1 MIALDPR
8 QTRNYILEADRE
20 LPEDQQTIFKL
31 KDLDEGT
38 LIRLMDSIE
47 VTRGDNGEARISSG
61 GMGTRVYTI
70 VQAGLVGW
78 RNLRDGAGNSIPF
91 HKNEVTNKIDDDL
104 LARLPWTAKMEL
116 ANAIEAGAKLTEEQE
131 EKSEPSPED

>member
-47 VTRGDNGEARISSG
+47 VTRGD
-61 GMGTRVYTI
+61 
-70 VQAGLVGW
+70 
-78 RNLRDGAGNSIPF
+78 
-91 HKNEVTNKIDDDL
+91 EVTNKIDDDL

>member
-8 QTRNYILEADRE
+8 TTRNYVLTEDRE
-20 LPEDQQTIFKL
+20 LPESEQTVFKL
-31 KDLDEGT
+31 KDLDEAT

-47 VTRGDNGEARISSG
+47 VTRGDDGESRISSG

-78 RNLRDGAGNSIPF
+78 RNLKDSKGNAIPF
-91 HKNEVTNKIDDDL
+91 HKNEVTNRIEDDL

>member
-8 QTRNYILEADRE
+8 STRNYVLIEDRE
-20 LPEDQQTIFKL
+20 LPDDEQTVFKL
-31 KDLDEGT
+31 KDLDEAT

-47 VTRGDNGEARISSG
+47 VTRGDDGESRISSG

-78 RNLRDGAGNSIPF
+78 RNLRDSEGKSIPF
-91 HKNEVTNKIDDDL
+91 HKNEVTNRIDDDL
-104 LARLPWTAKMEL
+104 MARLPWTAKMEL